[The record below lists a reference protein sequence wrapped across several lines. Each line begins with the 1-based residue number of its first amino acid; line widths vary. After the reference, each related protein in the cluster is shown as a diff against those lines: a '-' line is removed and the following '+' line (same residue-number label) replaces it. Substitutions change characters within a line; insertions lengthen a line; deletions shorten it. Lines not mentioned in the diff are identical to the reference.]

1 MLPLH
6 WLSSFDVNT
15 GLIFN
20 TKPTLWSSKLPDKP
34 DTELTHA
41 PTIATLEGM
50 RKIWYFLI
58 VVPLLL
64 TVASCKKNTTEAE
77 ASPIWEDI
85 KLSDLESPG
94 GPDSNGLQPMEGI
107 NLDVHHFEIPVDQIK
122 TLGPVWNPLSKKS
135 VRFKNAL
142 SFQGNGFQFSRS
154 RANKLAWILGSLEKA
169 QATKISVSSIIL
181 TEDYDSDLMITV
193 LPGRHT
199 ISFLDMKGS
208 TQSAAVG
215 PGQLNLRLKAQKT
228 EGSPYPNQ
236 ITGYPMVTV
245 PSHKGIKKLDQLAS
259 QYEAAFLSSSFSA
272 SVMPG
277 DAFLLG
283 PEEFYGEITSLGGLF
298 FLNPQ
303 GRFFDAPQAGSRIAK
318 PTLRVY
324 VILCTSIQ

>member
-1 MLPLH
+1 
-6 WLSSFDVNT
+6 
-15 GLIFN
+15 
-20 TKPTLWSSKLPDKP
+20 
-34 DTELTHA
+34 
-41 PTIATLEGM
+41 M

-64 TVASCKKNTTEAE
+64 TAASCKKNTTEAP
-77 ASPIWEDI
+77 PIWEDI

-94 GPDSNGLQPMEGI
+94 GPDSNGLQPMAGV

-122 TLGPVWNPLSKKS
+122 TLGPVWNPLSKQGI
-135 VRFKNAL
+135 RFKNAL
-142 SFQGNGFQFSRS
+142 SFQGNGFQFSRT

-169 QATKISVSSIIL
+169 QGTKMGVSSIIL
-181 TEDYDSDLMITV
+181 TEDYDSDLMITG

-199 ISFLDMKGS
+199 ISFLDMKGA
-208 TQSAAVG
+208 TKSAPVG

-283 PEEFYGEITSLGGLF
+283 PEEFFGEITTLGGLF

-303 GRFFDAPQAGSRIAK
+303 GRFFDAPRAGAPRIAK